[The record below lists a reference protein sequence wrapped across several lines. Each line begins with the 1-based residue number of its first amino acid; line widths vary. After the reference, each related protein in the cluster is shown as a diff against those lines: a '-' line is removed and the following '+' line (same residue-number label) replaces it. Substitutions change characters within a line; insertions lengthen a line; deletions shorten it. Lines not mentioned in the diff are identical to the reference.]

1 MTDRPSTRDRAA
13 GTAGRVLR
21 RLLPG
26 ILVLAL
32 CCAAGAPRSD
42 SQQSLPA
49 ASADTT
55 PLHTPPPASAYAGDA
70 ACAECHAAEAKTYF
84 ATAHYQDSSLASRK
98 TILGNFTP
106 GKNVLRTVN
115 PNLIFAM
122 IDAPDGF
129 YQSAVNIADP
139 QHLNGEAQKF
149 DIVVGSGRHGQTFL
163 YWKGDQLFELPVSYW
178 TYTHEWINSPGYRD
192 GQVDFNRPV
201 EPRCLEC
208 HATTFQMTPPPLNR
222 YDPKSLVLGIGCET
236 CHGPG
241 AEHVARERSAQPAA
255 AGSAEIGIV
264 NPARLSR
271 DRQMDVCGLCHASPG
286 LPMTP
291 SLSFRPGDDLA
302 RYVKITPPAPGAPVD
317 VHGNQV
323 NALERS
329 KCFTSGKLTCSTCHN
344 VHVSQESAASFSVH
358 CLSCHT
364 VRACPRFK
372 QLGESIRTRCVE
384 CHMPVGK
391 STAITSGL
399 DGRMLQATMRTHR
412 IAIYPAG
419 QGGLGK

>member
-1 MTDRPSTRDRAA
+1 MSSRHGAISLAA
-13 GTAGRVLR
+13 LSALVC
-21 RLLPG
+21 
-26 ILVLAL
+26 LVL
-32 CCAAGAPRSD
+32 PPVSP
-42 SQQSLPA
+42 QSSSPA
-49 ASADTT
+49 

-84 ATAHYQDSSLASRK
+84 ATAHDQDSSPAGRK

-115 PNLIFAM
+115 PSLIFAM

-139 QHLNGEAQKF
+139 QHLSGEAQKF
-149 DIVVGSGRHGQTFL
+149 DIVIGSGRHGQSYL
-163 YWKGDQLFELPVSYW
+163 YWKSDQLFELPVSYW
-178 TYTHEWINSPGYRD
+178 TYTHEWINSPGYHD
-192 GQVDFNRPV
+192 GQVNFNRPA

-241 AEHVARERSAQPAA
+241 AEHAAHERSAHPPAA
-255 AGSAEIGIV
+255 GAPDIAIV

-286 LPMTP
+286 VPITP

-302 RYVKITPPAPGAPVD
+302 RYVKIDAPPPGAPVD

-329 KCFTSGKLTCSTCHN
+329 RCFTSGKLTCVTCHN
-344 VHVSQESAASFSVH
+344 VHKSQENAASFSVH
-358 CLSCHT
+358 CLACHT
-364 VRACPRFK
+364 VQSCPRFK
-372 QLGESIRTRCVE
+372 QLGETIRTRCVE

-391 STAITSGL
+391 SAAITSGL
-399 DGRMLQATMRTHR
+399 EGEVLQAKMRTHR
-412 IAIYPAG
+412 IAIYPEAGAG
-419 QGGLGK
+419 Q